1 MNQEHLLIILGV
13 ALFFAGLISGLVI
26 PKLTLPR
33 MGLTSHLEG
42 TQNGMFLILVG
53 LIWGRLD
60 LSELW
65 LQIAFWTLLYGT
77 WANWGA
83 ALLAG
88 IWGTGERSPIAS
100 GGTHRY
106 ASPRKD
112 GFDHARECRDLR
124 FDRRRDHLHRAAAL
138 AWKFHCELV

>member
-33 MGLTSHLEG
+33 MGLTSHLQG
-42 TQNGMFLILVG
+42 TQYGMFLILVG

-100 GGTHRY
+100 GGRTGTPVHERIV
-106 ASPRKD
+106 STMLVSV
-112 GFDHARECRDLR
+112 GISDLIAVAII
-124 FDRRRDHLHRAAAL
+124 FIGLL
-138 AWKFHCELV
+138 L